1 MSLSD
6 ISIRRPVFAWMLMAA
21 MIIFGFISMRKMGI
35 SQMPDVDFPVVNI
48 NVTYEGAAPEVMELD
63 IIDPV
68 ESAVLS
74 VEGVKSITSTA
85 KLGSANISVE
95 FNLDKNIDVAVSEVE
110 AKINQAQRNLPD
122 DIDPPTISKVNPD
135 DRPIMFLAVTA
146 PNMEPKDAMA
156 YTRDVLKDKFQTVSG
171 VADVFLAGYLD
182 PNLRVWVKNDELN
195 KRQLTVG
202 DIIGAIQAEHK
213 ESPSGYIEDPLRE
226 RNVRTLGEAKSVEE
240 FEKLPI
246 IRRGGAPNYVPI
258 FIGDVVKVE
267 EGVADVRRI
276 SRSNGKNAVGLGIRK
291 QRGTNTMEVAEG
303 VKKKMRELQKNLPP
317 GVDLYVNFD
326 TTKFI
331 AQSVHELQFNMIFSA
346 ILTAI
351 VCWLFLGSFAAT
363 INVILAIPTS
373 ILGAF
378 IVLKYM
384 NFTLN
389 TFTLLGLSLSIGIV
403 VDDAI
408 MVLENIYRHHEEGKD
423 KVRASRDGANEI
435 SFAAL
440 AATIAIMA
448 IFLPVAMMEGIIGK
462 FFFQFGITISVAV
475 ALSYIEAI
483 TLTPMRTSRFMEET
497 KRETRLGHLVD
508 TFFNW
513 LVGFYTKVLHYA
525 LTHKLKLLSGALVF
539 FAVSFVSV
547 KFIPKEMTPVQDT
560 SNFMM
565 RIKAPDGAS
574 LIYTNAKSKI
584 VEKYLTDHQAV
595 DRYFV
600 AVGGFGGGMEANSA
614 NIFVTLKDQKDRPI
628 NPKTG
633 KPWYQPDLLNEF
645 RAHFK
650 KFEGAVVF
658 VQDTSQGGFSASGR
672 GFPVEFT
679 LIGGDFKILTDTAKK
694 VMDEMRASGIYVDV
708 DTDYKESV
716 MEIQVFPDRDKAKLR
731 GVSVQEIGTTINALI
746 GGVVVGKYSKEG
758 HRNDIRVK
766 MADASEDKLK
776 DLEKIWVRNTQG
788 ELVRLLD
795 VVTVKELPGVQSINR
810 RARQRAVT
818 IYSGVAPGKSQGEA
832 LEKVKDIVK
841 KYLQPGYSLIESG
854 SAETYREAFTSLI
867 FALCM
872 GILIAY
878 MVLGT
883 QFNSF
888 IDPVT
893 VLMALPFSFSGAF
906 LALWATGQSINLYS
920 MIGLILLMGIVKK
933 NSILLV
939 DFTNQKRAEGMN
951 VREAL
956 MAACPQRLRPIM
968 MTTFATIAGAVP
980 LALAWGAGAESL
992 KPMAVAIIG
1001 GSLVSTA
1008 LTLVVVP
1015 AFYLLLAKER
1025 RATNPEASGTLATP
1039 VRPHP

>member
-6 ISIRRPVFAWMLMAA
+6 ISIRKPVFAWMLMAA

-35 SQMPDVDFPVVNI
+35 SQMPDVDFPVVNV

-63 IIDPV
+63 VIDPV

-74 VEGVKSITSTA
+74 VEGVKTITSTA
-85 KLGSANISVE
+85 RLGSANISVE

-122 DIDPPTISKVNPD
+122 DIDPPIISKVNPD

-146 PNMEPKDAMA
+146 PDMLPKDIMS

-171 VADVFLAGYLD
+171 VADVFLAGYID
-182 PNLRVWVKNDELN
+182 PNLRVWVYNDQLN
-195 KRQLTVG
+195 QRQLTVN
-202 DIIGAIQAEHK
+202 DVIGAIQAEHK
-213 ESPSGYIEDPLRE
+213 ESPSGFIEGPLIE
-226 RNVRTLGEAKSVEE
+226 RNVRTLGEAKNVEE

-258 FIGDVVKVE
+258 FLEDVVDIE
-267 EGVADVRRI
+267 EGIADVRRI
-276 SRSNGKNAVGLGIRK
+276 SRSNGKNAIGLGIRK
-291 QRGTNTMEVAEG
+291 QRGTNTMAVAEG
-303 VKKKMRELQKNLPP
+303 VKEKMKQIQKDLPP
-317 GVDLYVNFD
+317 GVELYVNFD

-331 AQSVHELQFNMIFSA
+331 AASVHELQFNMIFSA

-378 IVLKYM
+378 IILKYM
-384 NFTLN
+384 GFTLN

-423 KVRASRDGANEI
+423 KVAASRDGANEI

-483 TLTPMRTSRFMEET
+483 TLTPMRTSQFMEEN
-497 KRETRLGHLVD
+497 KRQSRLGHAVD
-508 TFFNW
+508 RFFDG
-513 LVGFYTKVLHYA
+513 LMKAYTNA
-525 LTHKLKLLSGALVF
+525 LDWSLTNRWILLPCALVF
-539 FAVSFVSV
+539 FAVSFITV
-547 KFIPKEMTPVQDT
+547 KYIPKEMTPVQDT

-565 RIKAPDGAS
+565 RIKAPDGSS
-574 LIYTNAKSKI
+574 LIYTDGKTKT
-584 VEKYLTDHQAV
+584 VEQYLMKHPSV
-595 DRYFV
+595 ERYFV
-600 AVGGFGGGMEANSA
+600 AVGGFGGGMEPNSA
-614 NIFVTLKDQKDRPI
+614 TLFVTLKDPNERPI

-633 KPWYQPDLLNEF
+633 KNWYQPDVLNEI
-645 RAHFK
+645 RSHFK
-650 KFEGAVVF
+650 KMEGAQVM

-679 LIGGDFKILTDTAKK
+679 LVGGDFKVLTDAGKK
-694 VMDEMRASGIYVDV
+694 IMEDMRASGTYVDV

-716 MEIQVFPDRDKAKLR
+716 KEIQVFPDREKAKRR

-766 MADASEDKLK
+766 MADASKDKLK

-788 ELVRLLD
+788 ELVKLLD
-795 VVTVKELPGVQSINR
+795 VVIVKELPGVQSINR
-810 RARQRAVT
+810 RSRQRAVT
-818 IYSGVAPGKSQGEA
+818 IFSGVAPGKSQGEA
-832 LEKVKDIVK
+832 LDNVRNIVK
-841 KYLQPGYSLIESG
+841 KYLPPGYSLIESG

-867 FALCM
+867 FALLM

-888 IDPVT
+888 IDPIT

-906 LALWATGQSINLYS
+906 LALWVTGQSINLYS

-939 DFTNQKRAEGMN
+939 DFTNQRRNEGLN
-951 VREAL
+951 IREAL
-956 MAACPQRLRPIM
+956 MDACPKRLRPIM
-968 MTTFATIAGAVP
+968 MTTFATVAGAVP

-992 KPMAVAIIG
+992 KPMAIAIIG
-1001 GSLVSTA
+1001 GSLISTV

-1015 AFYLLLAKER
+1015 AFYLVMAKER
-1025 RATNPEASGTLATP
+1025 KD
-1039 VRPHP
+1039 HH